1 MITDVNVVDVNVTTR
16 SKITEEQEFKGR
28 KPRKAKNVVDQEKEE
43 QLKQSMVGTI
53 QQIQKTKIQI
63 KGPSTSMEGWNTTWP
78 GMPNTT
84 LVEVQKSQEVVNS
97 QENLIIVDV
106 RNKLYFKL
114 GTIA

>member
-1 MITDVNVVDVNVTTR
+1 
-16 SKITEEQEFKGR
+16 
-28 KPRKAKNVVDQEKEE
+28 
-43 QLKQSMVGTI
+43 
-53 QQIQKTKIQI
+53 
-63 KGPSTSMEGWNTTWP
+63 MEGWNTTWP